1 MDRKSSQSQS
11 TTTSGAT
18 ARKQKSRA
26 LTQALNQFKKNKP
39 SSYTDAAKGGNN
51 NEQ

>member
-26 LTQALNQFKKNKP
+26 LLTVAKKR
-39 SSYTDAAKGGNN
+39 Y
-51 NEQ
+51 